1 MSPAK
6 VSGAL
11 MESLGARASA
21 ELMEVLD
28 SQQRASTETV
38 MTHCED
44 RFERR
49 LVEET
54 SKLRVDVAQLRGEV
68 HQGFAGI
75 RGEMHQGF
83 ADIRGEMHQGF
94 ADIRGE
100 IATSRFEL
108 LRWSFGFWVAQLVGV
123 AGIVGVLLRSLPA
136 R

>member
-1 MSPAK
+1 MSPARI
-6 VSGAL
+6 SSAL
-11 MESLGARASA
+11 LETLGAPASA

-28 SQQRASTETV
+28 SQQRASTEAV
-38 MTHCED
+38 MTHCQD

-54 SKLRVDVAQLRGEV
+54 SKLRVDVAQLRGE
-68 HQGFAGI
+68 
-75 RGEMHQGF
+75 MHQGL
-83 ADIRGEMHQGF
+83 

>member
-1 MSPAK
+1 
-6 VSGAL
+6 
-11 MESLGARASA
+11 
-21 ELMEVLD
+21 
-28 SQQRASTETV
+28 
-38 MTHCED
+38 MTHCQD

-54 SKLRVDVAQLRGEV
+54 SKLRVDVAQLRGE
-68 HQGFAGI
+68 
-75 RGEMHQGF
+75 MHQGF
-83 ADIRGEMHQGF
+83 ANIRGEMHQGF

-123 AGIVGVLLRSLPA
+123 AGIVGVLLRSISA

>member
-28 SQQRASTETV
+28 SQQRASTEAV
-38 MTHCED
+38 MTHCQD

-54 SKLRVDVAQLRGEV
+54 SKLRIDVAQLRGEV
-68 HQGFAGI
+68 N
-75 RGEMHQGF
+75 QGF
-83 ADIRGEMHQGF
+83 ADT
-94 ADIRGE
+94 RGE
-100 IATSRFEL
+100 IATTRFEF
-108 LRWSFGFWVAQLVGV
+108 LRWAFGFWVAQLVGV
-123 AGIVGVLLRSLPA
+123 AGIVGVLLRSLAA

>member
-1 MSPAK
+1 MSPARI
-6 VSGAL
+6 SSAL
-11 MESLGARASA
+11 LETLGAPASA

-28 SQQRASTETV
+28 SQQRASTEAV
-38 MTHCED
+38 MTHCQD

-54 SKLRVDVAQLRGEV
+54 SKLRVDVAQLRGE
-68 HQGFAGI
+68 
-75 RGEMHQGF
+75 MHQGF
-83 ADIRGEMHQGF
+83 ANIRGEMHQGF